1 MDLQEKIE
9 AIRWPIR
16 KILETVNDALSPS
29 PQQKK
34 LKKVEPTEA
43 YWQNPKDSRFFFKIN
58 QEHQIWLKYKNMFS
72 AIHGIHFLKVKITS
86 LYKLKTLPYYQVF
99 LINVWSFFM

>member
-29 PQQKK
+29 PQQK
-34 LKKVEPTEA
+34 
-43 YWQNPKDSRFFFKIN
+43 N
-58 QEHQIWLKYKNMFS
+58 
-72 AIHGIHFLKVKITS
+72 
-86 LYKLKTLPYYQVF
+86 
-99 LINVWSFFM
+99 

>member
-1 MDLQEKIE
+1 MDPREKIE

-16 KILETVNDALSPS
+16 KILGTINDALSPS
-29 PQQKK
+29 PQQQK

-43 YWQNPKDSRFFFKIN
+43 YWQNPKDPRFFFKIN
-58 QEHQIWLKYKNMFS
+58 LITQEHQIWLKYKNRFS

-99 LINVWSFFM
+99 VINV

>member
-43 YWQNPKDSRFFFKIN
+43 YWQNPKTHDS
-58 QEHQIWLKYKNMFS
+58 
-72 AIHGIHFLKVKITS
+72 FLR
-86 LYKLKTLPYYQVF
+86 
-99 LINVWSFFM
+99 